1 MQESS
6 QLEHFVRFKIIEKYN
21 QCMPALKVFLSP
33 SFSSS
38 LSDSIG
44 VVTSKHIPENKCYVH
59 TALKGEEKK
68 KKSGPG
74 RI

>member
-1 MQESS
+1 
-6 QLEHFVRFKIIEKYN
+6 
-21 QCMPALKVFLSP
+21 MPALKVFLSP

-44 VVTSKHIPENKCYVH
+44 VVTSKHISENKCYVH

-68 KKSGPG
+68 KKIWPWKDLEEIAI
-74 RI
+74 R